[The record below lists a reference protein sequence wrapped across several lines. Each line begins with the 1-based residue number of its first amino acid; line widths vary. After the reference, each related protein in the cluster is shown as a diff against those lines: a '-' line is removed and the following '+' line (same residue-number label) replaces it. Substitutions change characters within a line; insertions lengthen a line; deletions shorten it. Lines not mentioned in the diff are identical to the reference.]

1 MKIQSWVD
9 TKWRPASGWL
19 YLTICFFDFILA
31 PTLWSAMQIFAAGTV
46 ATQWQPLSLQ
56 GGGLLHIAFGAIM
69 GITSWGRTQEKLAAK
84 D

>member
-1 MKIQSWVD
+1 
-9 TKWRPASGWL
+9 
-19 YLTICFFDFILA
+19 
-31 PTLWSAMQIFAAGTV
+31 MQMIANGTV